1 MGEVHQEGCK
11 LHEAQMVQIES
22 AFIYE
27 LLLQEMTN
35 A

>member
-11 LHEAQMVQIES
+11 LHEAQIAQNKS
-22 AFIYE
+22 AVIYE